1 MTRQGAPW
9 CVPRGWGGVIPMTST
24 ENSTETSAEHDR
36 TVLITGSTSG
46 IGAAT
51 ARTLAAEGWRVVV
64 TGRDQTRGAA
74 VVTTI
79 ATDGGWA
86 AFVPSDLAGPP
97 GALRDFARAATEAV
111 GGHLDAVVHNAALCP
126 AVDTLSLTD
135 TDLDDTLAVNIRAPH
150 VLTAALA
157 PAMAARGHGAIVVI
171 GSWMAHVGHPF
182 VGLYSATKA
191 AEIQLAR
198 SWAAEFGPRGVRVNT
213 VSPGATRTP
222 VNASADDVIAQMT
235 AGTPA
240 GRPGTPEEIAG
251 AVSWLLSDGAGY
263 LHGAELA
270 VDGGITTARSA

>member
-1 MTRQGAPW
+1 MTTAPSGADSP
-9 CVPRGWGGVIPMTST
+9 
-24 ENSTETSAEHDR
+24 R

-51 ARTLAAEGWRVVV
+51 ARTLARDGWHVVV
-64 TGRDQTRGAA
+64 TGRDEARGASVVAA
-74 VVTTI
+74 VE
-79 ATDGGWA
+79 ADGGRA
-86 AFVPSDLAGPP
+86 VFTPSDLTGPP
-97 GALRDFARAATEAV
+97 DSLRRFAAAATAAA

-126 AVDTLSLTD
+126 AVDTVSLSD
-135 TDLDDTLAVNIRAPH
+135 ADLEATLAVNVRAPH

-157 PAMAARGHGAIVVI
+157 PAMAGRGRGAIVVI

-222 VNASADDVIAQMT
+222 VNAADGDVVAHMT

-240 GRPGTPEEIAG
+240 GRPGTPEEVAD
-251 AVSWLLSDGAGY
+251 AVAWVLSPRAGY
-263 LHGAELA
+263 VHGAELA
-270 VDGGITTARSA
+270 VDGGITATRGV

>member
-1 MTRQGAPW
+1 
-9 CVPRGWGGVIPMTST
+9 MTS
-24 ENSTETSAEHDR
+24 AAPPR

-51 ARTLAAEGWRVVV
+51 ARTLAGDGWHVVV
-64 TGRDQTRGAA
+64 TGRDRPRGAD
-74 VVTTI
+74 VVAGI
-79 ATDGGWA
+79 EADGGHA
-86 AFVPSDLAGPP
+86 VFVPSDLTAFP
-97 GALRDFARAATEAV
+97 GELRTFAHAAREAA

-126 AVDTLSLTD
+126 AVDTVSLTD
-135 TDLDDTLAVNIRAPH
+135 TDLEATLAVNVRAPH

-157 PAMAARGHGAIVVI
+157 PAMVERGHGAIVVI

-222 VNASADDVIAQMT
+222 INAADGDVIAAMT
-235 AGTPA
+235 ARIPA
-240 GRPGTPEEIAG
+240 GRPGTPEEVAA
-251 AVSWLLSDGAGY
+251 AVAWVLSERSGY
-263 LHGAELA
+263 MHGAELA
-270 VDGGITTARSA
+270 VDGGITATRSV

>member
-1 MTRQGAPW
+1 MIT
-9 CVPRGWGGVIPMTST
+9 T
-24 ENSTETSAEHDR
+24 EQRS

-51 ARTLAAEGWRVVV
+51 ARALAARGWNVVV
-64 TGRDQTRGAA
+64 TGRDTGRGAA
-74 VVTTI
+74 VVTDI
-79 ATDGGWA
+79 ERSGGRA
-86 AFVPSDLAGPP
+86 VFVPSDLTAPSEH
-97 GALRDFARAATEAV
+97 LRAFAVQATDAA

-135 TDLDDTLAVNIRAPH
+135 ADLEAALAVNVRAPH
-150 VLTAALA
+150 VLTAALV
-157 PAMAARGHGAIVVI
+157 PAMLDRGRGAIVVI
-171 GSWMAHVGHPF
+171 GSWMAHIGHPF

-222 VNASADDVIAQMT
+222 INAGDDDVITALT
-235 AGTPA
+235 AGIPA
-240 GRPGTPEEIAG
+240 GRPGTPDEVAA
-251 AVSWLLSDGAGY
+251 AVAWLLSEESGY

-270 VDGGITTARSA
+270 VDGGITSARSA

>member
-1 MTRQGAPW
+1 
-9 CVPRGWGGVIPMTST
+9 MTST
-24 ENSTETSAEHDR
+24 ETPTEQTR
-36 TVLITGSTSG
+36 TVLVTGSTSG

-51 ARTLAAEGWRVVV
+51 ARTLAAHGWRVVV

-74 VVTTI
+74 VVAEI
-79 ATDGGWA
+79 EGSDGQA
-86 AFVPSDLAGPP
+86 VFVPSDLTSRPE
-97 GALRDFARAATEAV
+97 ALRDFARAATEAAD
-111 GGHLDAVVHNAALCP
+111 GQLDAVVHNAALCP
-126 AVDTLSLTD
+126 AVDTVNLSD
-135 TDLDDTLAVNIRAPH
+135 TELEATLAVNIRAPH

-157 PAMAARGHGAIVVI
+157 PLMAERGHGAIVVI

-222 VNASADDVIAQMT
+222 INATDGDVLARMT

-240 GRPGTPEEIAG
+240 GRPGVPEEIAD
-251 AVSWLLSDGAGY
+251 AVAWVLSERAGY
-263 LHGAELA
+263 VHGAEIA
-270 VDGGITTARSA
+270 VDGGITATRSA

>member
-1 MTRQGAPW
+1 MTF
-9 CVPRGWGGVIPMTST
+9 
-24 ENSTETSAEHDR
+24 TETPAEQIR

-51 ARTLAAEGWRVVV
+51 ARALAAQEWRVVI
-64 TGRDQTRGAA
+64 TGRDQARGAA
-74 VVTTI
+74 VMADI
-79 ATDGGWA
+79 EGSGGQA
-86 AFVPSDLAGPP
+86 VFVPSDLTGPP
-97 GALRDFARAATEAV
+97 ESLRAFAGAATEAA
-111 GGHLDAVVHNAALCP
+111 GGRLDAVVHNAALCP
-126 AVDTLSLTD
+126 AVDTVSLTD
-135 TDLDDTLAVNIRAPH
+135 TDLEATLAVNIRAPH

-157 PAMAARGHGAIVVI
+157 PVMAERGRGAIVVI
-171 GSWMAHVGHPF
+171 GSWMAHVGHPY

-222 VNASADDVIAQMT
+222 INASDGDVIAHMT

-240 GRPGTPEEIAG
+240 GRPGTPEEIADTV
-251 AVSWLLSDGAGY
+251 AWLLSEHAGY
-263 LHGAELA
+263 IHGAEIA

>member
-1 MTRQGAPW
+1 MTTNNNHVQ
-9 CVPRGWGGVIPMTST
+9 
-24 ENSTETSAEHDR
+24 NH

-51 ARTLAAEGWRVVV
+51 ARTLAAQGWRVVV
-64 TGRDQTRGAA
+64 TGRDQTRGAS
-74 VVTTI
+74 VVDEI
-79 ATDGGWA
+79 EADGGRA
-86 AFVPSDLAGPP
+86 VFVPSDLTSPP
-97 GALRDFARAATEAV
+97 EVLRAFARAATEAA
-111 GGHLDAVVHNAALCP
+111 GGRLDAVVHNAALCP
-126 AVDTLSLTD
+126 AVDTVGLTD
-135 TDLDDTLAVNIRAPH
+135 TDLEATLAVNIRAPH

-157 PAMAARGHGAIVVI
+157 PAMAERGRGAIVVI

-198 SWAAEFGPRGVRVNT
+198 SWAAEFGHRGVRVNT

-222 VNASADDVIAQMT
+222 INASDGDVISQMT
-235 AGTPA
+235 ASIPA

-251 AVSWLLSDGAGY
+251 AVAWLLSDRAGY
-263 LHGAELA
+263 IHGAELA